1 MGITPKNRRKIIV
14 NVGLGPTAGH
24 RTFYWQVRP
33 DDEAGIEE
41 GWASLLSV
49 TSEDKQFNIIYG
61 INQPEADCHL
71 VNLGSD
77 FPMFPHGQSG
87 KKAGKNINHYRRV
100 PCPVWGQSG
109 AVTPAIVRELIE
121 WCFAV

>member
-1 MGITPKNRRKIIV
+1 MGISPKNRRQIIV
-14 NVGLGPTAGH
+14 ND
-24 RTFYWQVRP
+24 RTFYWQARQ
-33 DDEAGIEE
+33 EEEWAEE
-41 GWASLLSV
+41 GWPVVLSV

-61 INQPEADCHL
+61 VDQAEADCHL

-100 PCPVWGQSG
+100 PCPKWGQG
-109 AVTPAIVRELIE
+109 ASMTPGIVREIID
-121 WCFAV
+121 WCFTIEPKID